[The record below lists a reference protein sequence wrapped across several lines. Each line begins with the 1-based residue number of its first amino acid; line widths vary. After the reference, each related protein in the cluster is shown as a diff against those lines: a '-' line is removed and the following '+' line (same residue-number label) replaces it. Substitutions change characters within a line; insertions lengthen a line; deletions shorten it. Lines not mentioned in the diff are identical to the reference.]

1 MDRKKDLDKIVEV
14 ENKLVSPKG
23 QGGEGREVVIAL
35 LYLISSI

>member
-14 ENKLVSPKG
+14 ENTLVAAKG
-23 QGGEGREVVIAL
+23 QGGEGREVVIVL